1 LKVLLVGIY
10 DTNSVSLAPQIL
22 KAYAKQFPVA
32 SYFDIVAREFSIFR
46 DSVSFMISEI
56 EKERPDVVGFSAYI
70 WNINII
76 LEIIPHLHSQ
86 ILIGGPQVTGIEEEL
101 LAENPSIDIIVTGE
115 AEVVFK
121 ELLEC
126 FHGEKVLE
134 SIRGI
139 TTRNFKSTP
148 STEPLELSSIPF
160 FYDGIFKG
168 NPGLTWIAFETS
180 RGCPMGCRY
189 CTWGYSKK
197 MRYFPLERVLR
208 ELDIILGQESIKW
221 IYLCDSSILLDKKR
235 AKAILQHIINN
246 GSDKTIRFEFKPEQ
260 FDDEIIDLM
269 AQLPNMEFNLGIQ
282 STNPNALH
290 SIGRTFNRVR
300 FEENF
305 RKIAERFG
313 EASLTI
319 DLIYGLPGDTYEG
332 YKASMEY
339 ALSLG
344 RTKRIL
350 TNPLIILPGS
360 EFYRNL
366 DKYGIKIRDKKSYI
380 VHETASFSMSDME
393 LSRKLSFY
401 VFAATLN
408 YKLRDVFRLMAER
421 DKISYTD
428 IIWNFFEALPL
439 VLTDD
444 GYPDMI
450 PSVKE
455 DFDRRNVIFKR
466 VIDRFEDIVKHFR
479 EFSKH
484 AFDKELESYH
494 DAYSEQYY
502 KMMSFISKGNA

>member
-1 LKVLLVGIY
+1 MKVLLVGIY

-22 KAYAKQFPVA
+22 RAYAKQFAVA
-32 SYFDIVAREFSIFR
+32 SYFDIVTREFSIFR
-46 DSVSFMISEI
+46 DSVSSMISEI

-101 LAENPSIDIIVTGE
+101 LDENPSIDIIVTGE

-126 FHGEKVLE
+126 FHGERGLE

-139 TTRNFKSTP
+139 TTRNFNSPP
-148 STEPLELSSIPF
+148 SAEPLELRSIPL
-160 FYDGIFKG
+160 FYDGIFKS
-168 NPGLTWIAFETS
+168 NPELTWIAFETS

-208 ELDIILGQESIKW
+208 ELDVVLRQEAIKW
-221 IYLCDSSILLDKKR
+221 IYLCDSSILLNKKR

-269 AQLPNMEFNLGIQ
+269 AQLPNMEFNLGVQ
-282 STNPNALH
+282 STNPEALRC
-290 SIGRTFNRVR
+290 IGRSFNRIR

-305 RKIAERFG
+305 NKIAARFG
-313 EASLTI
+313 ESSLTI

-360 EFYRNL
+360 EFYRNM

-380 VHETASFSMSDME
+380 VYETASFSRSDME
-393 LSRKLSFY
+393 LARKLSFY
-401 VFAATLN
+401 VSVTSLN
-408 YKLRDVFRLMAER
+408 YKLQNALRLMAEKH
-421 DKISYTD
+421 KIKHTD
-428 IIWNFFEALPL
+428 IIWNCFESLPF

-450 PSVKE
+450 PSIKE
-455 DFDRRNVIFKR
+455 DFERRNVIFKR
-466 VIDRFEDIVKHFR
+466 VIDCFEDIITHFR
-479 EFSKH
+479 EFSRNF
-484 AFDKELESYH
+484 FDKELGDYH
-494 DAYSEQYY
+494 EAYSEQYY
-502 KMMSFISKGNA
+502 KMMSFISKDNA